1 MSPRAVYRH
10 ATPTIRHAPEGGVTH
25 ETFCVT
31 AGCGDESG
39 PRGEQDA
46 ARGWAPRHAG
56 RTGHDVSRRFVTDH
70 AEATRAE

>member
-39 PRGEQDA
+39 ARGEQA
-46 ARGWAPRHAG
+46 AAQGWAPRRAG